1 MGGGSATLSASVVAP
16 GRLHTCALTTTGAVS
31 CWGAAEL
38 GQLGTGAPLNTT
50 IYPTPVAV
58 PSITSG
64 ATALSSFVDTT
75 CAVVSGGVRCWGDN
89 SWGQLGNGVTTGIP
103 GAPPSNVPV
112 NVTGITGATAVA
124 AGALHACAIV
134 ANGAVR
140 CWGKGDVGQLG
151 NMARNQSSVP
161 VNVMGVTGAT
171 AISAG
176 LEHTCA
182 VVGGAAR
189 CWGGNAYGELGNNM
203 NLASDIPVTPVG
215 LGSGV
220 TAIAA
225 GENHTCAI
233 VSGSARCWGK
243 NGVGQL
249 GNSMGGT
256 LVESITPQQVT
267 GLTSQVTSI
276 STGYSFSC
284 AIHNGVAKCWGTNFS
299 YELGNGMGFGFSSN
313 VPVNVSNL
321 TSPAAIASG
330 SSHSC
335 VRRTN
340 GGLRCWGSGQAGE
353 LGDGNSVDS
362 NVPVTVTLFP

>member
-1 MGGGSATLSASVVAP
+1 MALSASVVAP
-16 GRLHTCALTTTGAVS
+16 GRLHTCALTSTGAVY

-38 GQLGTGAPLNTT
+38 GQLGTGAPLDTT
-50 IYPTPVAV
+50 TYPTPVAV

-64 ATALSSFVDTT
+64 ATALSSFLDTT
-75 CAVVSGGVRCWGDN
+75 CAVVSGAVRCWGDN
-89 SWGQLGNGVTTGIP
+89 SWGQLGNNVTMGIP
-103 GAPPSNVPV
+103 GAAPSNVPV
-112 NVTGITGATAVA
+112 SVMGISSGATAVA

-151 NMARNQSSVP
+151 NMARDQSSVP
-161 VNVMGVTGAT
+161 VNVMGITGAT

-182 VVGGAAR
+182 VVGGAAK
-189 CWGGNAYGELGNNM
+189 CWGGNAYGELGNNS

-215 LGSGV
+215 LTTGV

-243 NGVGQL
+243 NGSGQL

-267 GLTSQVTSI
+267 GLTSGVTSI

-284 AIHNGVAKCWGTNFS
+284 AIHSSAAKCWGTNFS

-321 TSPAAIASG
+321 TSPVSIASG
-330 SSHSC
+330 SSHTC

-353 LGDGNSVDS
+353 LGDGNTNDS

>member
-1 MGGGSATLSASVVAP
+1 MSASVVAA
-16 GRLHTCALTTTGAVS
+16 GRLHTCALTTGGAAW
-31 CWGAAEL
+31 CWGANEY
-38 GQLGTGAPLNTT
+38 GQLGTGASINST
-50 IYPTPVAV
+50 IYTTPVAL

-64 ATALSSFVDTT
+64 ATALSSSADTT
-75 CAVVSGGVRCWGDN
+75 CAIVSGGVRCWGDN
-89 SWGQLGNGVTTGIP
+89 SWGQLGNNVTMGIP

-112 NVTGITGATAVA
+112 AVTGITSGATAVS
-124 AGALHACAIV
+124 AGALHTCAIV

-182 VVGGAAR
+182 VVSGAAR
-189 CWGGNAYGELGNNM
+189 CWGGNAYGELGNNS
-203 NLASDIPVTPVG
+203 NSASDVPVIPVG
-215 LGSGV
+215 LTSGV

-225 GENHTCAI
+225 GGNHTCAI

-243 NGVGQL
+243 NGDGQL

-256 LVESITPQQVT
+256 LVESITPEQVT
-267 GLTSQVTSI
+267 GLTSGVTAI
-276 STGYSFSC
+276 SVGYSFSC
-284 AIHNGVAKCWGTNFS
+284 AIHSGVAKCWGTNFN

-313 VPVNVSNL
+313 VAVNVSNL
-321 TSPAAIASG
+321 TTPASIASG
-330 SSHSC
+330 SSHTC

-340 GGLRCWGSGQAGE
+340 GSLRCWGSGQAGE
-353 LGDGNSVDS
+353 LGDGLAVDS
-362 NVPVTVTLFP
+362 NVPVTVTTFP